1 MFLFPYLIKFIFLIQ
16 YFPKLK
22 IPPKIAYT
30 GSITRLKNKIEG
42 LEKYIYFQYS
52 NESGYINKGIKYRFN
67 LIKQLIKEL

>member
-1 MFLFPYLIKFIFLIQ
+1 MNDD
-16 YFPKLK
+16 KL
-22 IPPKIAYT
+22 
-30 GSITRLKNKIEG
+30 RLKNKIEG